1 MFKIGVIREGK
12 TPPDSRVTLTPPQCA
27 EINASGQ
34 AEVVVQ
40 SSEVRCYKDEEY
52 EKLGV
57 QVVTDVS
64 DCDLLLGVKEVPIPE
79 LQEGKTYSFFSHTH
93 KKQAYNR
100 PLLQAVIDKKVT
112 LIDHETLTDAQG
124 RRLIAFG
131 YFAGMV
137 GAHNG
142 IITYGKRTGAY
153 ELKRLKDCFDYAE
166 AKEIYKSLT
175 LPAIRVVLT
184 GNGRVAHGAAKV
196 LTDMGI
202 RQVSPEDYLEKVY
215 QEAVFTMLNCEHY
228 VERTDGAPFVLTDF
242 YQNPDKYQSI
252 FKPYYQKSDLMING
266 IYWDN
271 RAPAF
276 FSLEEMA
283 QEDFAIQVIADVTC
297 DIAPKASIPS
307 TIRASTIADPYFGFD
322 PKTGKETAP
331 VQQEYID
338 MMTIDNRP
346 SELPRD
352 ASTSFGE
359 QFIKGI
365 LPEWVKGDSEVIKR
379 ATRATNGHLGPH
391 YQYLED
397 YLAG

>member
-1 MFKIGVIREGK
+1 MFKIGIIREGK
-12 TPPDSRVTLTPPQCA
+12 IPPDARVTLTPEQCA
-27 EINASGQ
+27 RINASGQ
-34 AEVVVQ
+34 AKVVVQ
-40 SSEVRCYKDEEY
+40 HSEVRCYKDEEY

-57 QVVTDVS
+57 PVVSDVS

-112 LIDHETLTDAQG
+112 LIDHEVLKDANG
-124 RRLIAFG
+124 NRLIAFG
-131 YFAGMV
+131 FFAGMV

-166 AKEIYKSLT
+166 AKEIYQSLE
-175 LPAIRVVLT
+175 LPPMRIVLT
-184 GNGRVAHGAAKV
+184 GKGRVGKGAAKV

-202 RQVSPEDYLEKVY
+202 RQVTAEDYLANEY
-215 QEAVFTMLNCEHY
+215 QEPVFTSLDCAHY
-228 VERTDGAPFVLTDF
+228 VERKDGSDFVLTDF
-242 YQNPDKYQSI
+242 YQNPDKFQSI
-252 FKPYYQKSDLMING
+252 FKPYAQKSDLMING

-276 FSLEEMA
+276 FTLEEMA
-283 QEDFAIQVIADVTC
+283 QDDFAIQVIADVTC

-331 VQQEYID
+331 FQKQYID
-338 MMTIDNRP
+338 MMTIDNLP

-365 LPEWVKGDSEVIKR
+365 LPEWLKEHSDVIEG
-379 ATRATNGHLGPH
+379 ATLAKDGQLGVH
-391 YQYLED
+391 YQYLSD
-397 YLAG
+397 YLKG

>member
-1 MFKIGVIREGK
+1 M
-12 TPPDSRVTLTPPQCA
+12 
-27 EINASGQ
+27 
-34 AEVVVQ
+34 VVQ
-40 SSEVRCYKDEEY
+40 HSEVRCYKDEEY

-57 QVVTDVS
+57 PVVKDVS

-100 PLLQAVIDKKVT
+100 PLLQAVIDKKIT
-112 LIDHETLTDAQG
+112 LVDHETLTEASG
-124 RRLIAFG
+124 KRLIAFG

-166 AKEIYKSLT
+166 AKEIYKTLQ
-175 LPAIRVVLT
+175 LPAMRVVLT

-196 LTDMGI
+196 LKDMGL
-202 RQVSPEDYLEKVY
+202 REVTPEDYLANSY
-215 QEAVFTMLNCEHY
+215 DEAVFTMLPCEYY
-228 VERTDGAPFVLTDF
+228 VKRKDGSPFVLTDF
-242 YQNPDKYQSI
+242 YGNPDQYEST
-252 FKPYYQKSDLMING
+252 FKPFYQRSDLMING

-276 FSLEEMA
+276 FTLAEMA

-297 DIAPKASIPS
+297 DIAPKASIPA
-307 TIRASTIADPYFGFD
+307 TIKASTIADPYFGFD

-331 VQQEYID
+331 FQSQYID
-338 MMTIDNRP
+338 MMTIDNLP

-365 LPEWVKGDSEVIKR
+365 LPEWVKGDSDVIER
-379 ATRATNGHLGPH
+379 ATLTKDGQLGKH
-391 YQYLED
+391 FGYLAD
-397 YLAG
+397 YLAGK